1 MLSHSDLI
9 IEAFKL
15 YCLGVV
21 PAWFAFAWLAGRKT
35 R

>member
-1 MLSHSDLI
+1 MTHSDLI

-15 YCLGVV
+15 YCLGIV
-21 PAWFAFAWLAGRKT
+21 PAWFAFAFWAGRKT